1 MGGFF
6 AKMTED
12 KKEETSNIFD
22 NFNYQ
27 LILKDSN
34 LKCLRRNI
42 SDIKSEQRRFYDSMS
57 SLSS

>member
-34 LKCLRRNI
+34 LECLRRNI
-42 SDIKSEQRRFYDSMS
+42 SDIKSEQRRFDDSMS